1 MLKKI
6 LKKLFK
12 FIKKILSIRGVRT
25 TIRNVRKWP
34 KRQQFEDVSQILNWV
49 DDINQGWIIITS
61 KNKILFINK
70 QAKKLLSIKKD
81 SKILGK
87 SLFKLEIP
95 DEIKREIQKL
105 NRAKTF
111 KSIPYFF
118 HEKELEISL
127 MPGSKS
133 STLILL
139 TNKRSLDYQRQ
150 LQERMLGDAAHE
162 LKTPLTAL
170 MLLGDRLE
178 DLVKKKDRPLIKRLR
193 KEILR
198 LKLMVN
204 DLLELSRLVN
214 SSSVQDELTKAINM
228 EEIVLSS
235 WNTLKPLADKKKLNL
250 VNTSKTN
257 SLIEGNSEKLYR
269 VVFNL
274 LDNAIR
280 YSPDSANIN
289 TQIHEDEKHL
299 ILSIKDEG
307 PGLSKDDLK
316 NMFQRFYRG
325 DPSRYKN
332 KRIGSGLGL
341 SIAQQ
346 IVVNHKG
353 AIEASNDTNGGTL
366 MKIKLPLQ
374 KQIV

>member
-1 MLKKI
+1 MLKNTF
-6 LKKLFK
+6 KKLFRL
-12 FIKKILSIRGVRT
+12 IKKILSIRRVGST
-25 TIRNVRKWP
+25 TKNFLKWFN
-34 KRQQFEDVSQILNWV
+34 RQQEVDVTQLLNWV

-61 KNKILFINK
+61 KNKIMYINK

-87 SLFKLEIP
+87 SLYKLKIP

-105 NRAKTF
+105 NSSKTF
-111 KSIPYFF
+111 KSISYFF
-118 HEKELEISL
+118 NEQELEISL
-127 MPGSKS
+127 MPSSKS
-133 STLILL
+133 TTLILL
-139 TNKRSLDYQRQ
+139 TNKRSLEYQRQ

-170 MLLGDRLE
+170 MLLGDRL
-178 DLVKKKDRPLIKRLR
+178 DNLVKKKDRPLIKRLR

-214 SSSVQDELTKAINM
+214 ASSVEDELKKRINL
-228 EEIVLSS
+228 EEIVLNG
-235 WNTLKPLADKKKLNL
+235 WNTLKPLADKKKLDL

-280 YSPDSANIN
+280 FSPDSGKIS
-289 TQIHEDEKHL
+289 TQIHEDDKYL

-353 AIEASNDTNGGTL
+353 SIEACNDINGGAL
-366 MKIKLPLQ
+366 MKIKLPLP
-374 KQIV
+374 K

>member
-1 MLKKI
+1 MLKKTF
-6 LKKLFK
+6 KKLFRL
-12 FIKKILSIRGVRT
+12 IKKILSIRRVGGT
-25 TIRNVRKWP
+25 TKNFLKWFN
-34 KRQQFEDVSQILNWV
+34 RQQEVDVTQLLNWV

-61 KNKILFINK
+61 KNKIMYINK

-87 SLFKLEIP
+87 SLYKLKIP

-105 NRAKTF
+105 NSSKTF
-111 KSIPYFF
+111 KSISYFF
-118 HEKELEISL
+118 NEKELEISL
-127 MPGSKS
+127 MPSSKS
-133 STLILL
+133 TTLILL
-139 TNKRSLDYQRQ
+139 TNKRSLEYQRQ

-170 MLLGDRLE
+170 MLLGDRL
-178 DLVKKKDRPLIKRLR
+178 DNLVKKKDRPLIKRLR

-214 SSSVQDELTKAINM
+214 ASSVEDELKKRINL
-228 EEIVLSS
+228 EEIVLNG
-235 WNTLKPLADKKKLNL
+235 WNTLKPLADKKKLDL

-280 YSPDSANIN
+280 YSPDSGKIS
-289 TQIHEDEKHL
+289 TQIHEDDKYL
-299 ILSIKDEG
+299 IISIKDEG

-353 AIEASNDTNGGTL
+353 SIEACNDINGGAL
-366 MKIKLPLQ
+366 MKIKLPLP
-374 KQIV
+374 K

>member
-1 MLKKI
+1 MLKNTF
-6 LKKLFK
+6 KKLFRLIK
-12 FIKKILSIRGVRT
+12 KKILSIRRVGGT
-25 TIRNVRKWP
+25 TKNFLKWFN
-34 KRQQFEDVSQILNWV
+34 RQQEVDVTQLLNWV

-61 KNKILFINK
+61 KNKIMYINK

-87 SLFKLEIP
+87 SLYKLKIP

-105 NRAKTF
+105 NSSKTF
-111 KSIPYFF
+111 KSISYFF
-118 HEKELEISL
+118 NEKELEISL
-127 MPGSKS
+127 MPSSKS
-133 STLILL
+133 TTLILL
-139 TNKRSLDYQRQ
+139 TNKRSLEYQRQ

-170 MLLGDRLE
+170 MLLGDRL
-178 DLVKKKDRPLIKRLR
+178 DNLVKKKDRPLIKRLR

-214 SSSVQDELTKAINM
+214 ASSVEDELKKRINL
-228 EEIVLSS
+228 EEIVLNG
-235 WNTLKPLADKKKLNL
+235 WNTLKPLADKKKLDL

-280 YSPDSANIN
+280 FSPDSGKIS
-289 TQIHEDEKHL
+289 TQIHEDDKYL

-353 AIEASNDTNGGTL
+353 SIEACNDINGGAL
-366 MKIKLPLQ
+366 MKIKLPLP
-374 KQIV
+374 K

>member
-214 SSSVQDELTKAINM
+214 SSSVQDELTKTINM

-289 TQIHEDEKHL
+289 TQIHEDDKHL

>member
-6 LKKLFK
+6 LKKLLK
-12 FIKKILSIRGVRT
+12 FIKKILSIRGVGT

-34 KRQQFEDVSQILNWV
+34 KRQQFVDVSQILNWV

-87 SLFKLEIP
+87 TLFKLEIP

-133 STLILL
+133 TTLILL

-214 SSSVQDELTKAINM
+214 SSSVQDELTKTINM

-289 TQIHEDEKHL
+289 TQIHEDDKHL

>member
-1 MLKKI
+1 MLIKI

-105 NRAKTF
+105 NRAMTF

-214 SSSVQDELTKAINM
+214 SSSVQDELTKTINM

-325 DPSRYKN
+325 DPSRFKN